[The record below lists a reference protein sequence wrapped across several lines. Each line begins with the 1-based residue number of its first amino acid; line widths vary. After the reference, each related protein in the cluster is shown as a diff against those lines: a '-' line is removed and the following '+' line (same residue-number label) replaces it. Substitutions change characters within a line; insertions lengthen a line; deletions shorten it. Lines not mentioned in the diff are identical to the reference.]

1 MAFAGTKM
9 VNQLEGSW
17 PATVLS
23 NAPGVGPWLGLIASE
38 IPFCWIRCGSGATGF
53 ADFRSGLPLPMPYR
67 APYARDP
74 WGMDGPMAGLD

>member
-38 IPFCWIRCGSGATGF
+38 IHF
-53 ADFRSGLPLPMPYR
+53 ADSLWSRKKGQVRLVSLIFLLRFTIANAISCTICP
-67 APYARDP
+67 
-74 WGMDGPMAGLD
+74 